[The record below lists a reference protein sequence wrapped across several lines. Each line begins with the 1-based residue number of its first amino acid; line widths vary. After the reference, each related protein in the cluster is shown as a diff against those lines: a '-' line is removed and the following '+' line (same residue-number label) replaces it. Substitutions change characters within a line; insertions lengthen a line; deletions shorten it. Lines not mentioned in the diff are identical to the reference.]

1 MSTPQAPTPGDV
13 TLTREEQAFFIKSF
27 WEASM
32 APDWTNDP
40 LIELGKAVGAKIPLQ
55 RLTTRQLDTLWP
67 FLLQVAQKL
76 GDLVLEQAGRPKD
89 VPLSKEDT
97 AFFMRS
103 YYEAISAPSW
113 KRSDIISFGTA
124 VRDKVPLAKLGD
136 GELKTFMP
144 YLQVIAQKLGGLVI
158 KQAEASRPAPAQP
171 PAPPAPAAP
180 KPAAAPQPTPPAA
193 PKPAA
198 TPQPAPPATP
208 RPAATPQPAPPAEP
222 RPTAAPQ
229 PPTSTIAP
237 SPPEPVPGPTGPLG
251 PSGAK

>member
-1 MSTPQAPTPGDV
+1 MSTLPNPGDA
-13 TLTREEQAFFIKSF
+13 LTREEQAFFIKSF

-55 RLTTRQLDTLWP
+55 HLTTRQLDMLWP

-76 GDLVLEQAGRPKD
+76 GDLVLEQADRPKD
-89 VPLSKEDT
+89 VPLSREDT

-113 KRSDIISFGTA
+113 KRSDIIAFGTA

-171 PAPPAPAAP
+171 TAPPAP
-180 KPAAAPQPTPPAA
+180 KPVATPQPVPPAV

-198 TPQPAPPATP
+198 TPQPVPPAAP
-208 RPAATPQPAPPAEP
+208 RPAATPQPAPPAEAK
-222 RPTAAPQ
+222 PTAAPQ

-237 SPPEPVPGPTGPLG
+237 SPPEPVPGPAGPLG

>member
-1 MSTPQAPTPGDV
+1 MSTLPNPGDA
-13 TLTREEQAFFIKSF
+13 LTREEQAFFIKSF

-55 RLTTRQLDTLWP
+55 RLTTRQLDMLWP

-76 GDLVLEQAGRPKD
+76 GDLVLEQADRPKD
-89 VPLSKEDT
+89 VPLSREDT

-113 KRSDIISFGTA
+113 KRSDIIAFGTA

-171 PAPPAPAAP
+171 TAPP
-180 KPAAAPQPTPPAA
+180 PPAA
-193 PKPAA
+193 
-198 TPQPAPPATP
+198 P
-208 RPAATPQPAPPAEP
+208 RPAATPQPAPPAEAK
-222 RPTAAPQ
+222 PTAAPQ

-237 SPPEPVPGPTGPLG
+237 SPPEPVPGPAGPLG